1 MTTPQ
6 RASELDRIADG
17 LRIAERTRVPIDP
30 ISAGRPWL
38 TSAHAYAIQ
47 ERLVRDRRAAG
58 ETLEGWKVGLTSTAM
73 QQALGVDQPDYGAIL
88 SGWVVPDDTELS
100 LDMFIAPRV
109 EAEVCFHLA
118 RPLRGPNVTVQDV
131 LAATESVSPAIEVID
146 SRIRD
151 WRLTLVD
158 TIADMASSARI
169 VVGPSRVP
177 PADLDLRAVRV
188 VMERDGEPVAEGVG
202 AACLGDPAA
211 AVAWTANTL
220 GPLGVTL
227 EAGQIVMSGA
237 LHAAP
242 FVRAPGIYR
251 ARFEGL
257 GDIRVRFTGASR

>member
-1 MTTPQ
+1 MTDIDHG
-6 RASELDRIADG
+6 AELGALSHG
-17 LRIAERTRVPIDP
+17 LMVAERDRAPIDP

-38 TSAHAYAIQ
+38 TQVHAYGIAERTVAQ
-47 ERLVRDRRAAG
+47 RLADGERLV
-58 ETLEGWKVGLTSTAM
+58 GWKVGLTSVAM

-88 SGWVVPDDTELS
+88 SGWTVPDDADLP
-100 LDMFIAPRV
+100 LAALIAPRV
-109 EAEVCFHLA
+109 EAEVCFHLG
-118 RPLRGPNVTVQDV
+118 RPLRGPGVTVADV
-131 LAATESVSPAIEVID
+131 LAATEAVSPAIEVID

-169 VVGPSRVP
+169 VVGPARVAP
-177 PADLDLRAVRV
+177 TDIDLKAVRV
-188 VMERDGEPVAEGVG
+188 VLERDGEPVAEGVG

-220 GPLGVTL
+220 GSLGVTL

-242 FVRAPGIYR
+242 FVREPGSYR
-251 ARFEGL
+251 ARFEGV
-257 GDIRVRFTGASR
+257 GDVRVRFSGT